1 MHTRDGSKNLPY
13 WDIAHQV
20 ISDLLMQA
28 IDCLK
33 TRLTI
38 NVSELHYVNEFWYNR
53 LVYENYQ
60 ENTNE

>member
-1 MHTRDGSKNLPY
+1 
-13 WDIAHQV
+13 
-20 ISDLLMQA
+20 MQA

-38 NVSELHYVNEFWYNR
+38 KVSELHYVNEFWYNR